1 MEGVILRGVGGFYYV
16 KSGDRVF
23 ECKARGAFRKQGITP
38 LAGDRVLLEELPE
51 YTGSDLE
58 GGGSYPVGV
67 VEEIL
72 PRLNSFDRPPAA
84 NVELMV
90 LVIAAKDPLPSFR
103 TIDSFAA
110 AAEQSHTEL
119 LICVNKTDLAEDADL
134 EGLKKTY
141 EGLYPMVFVSA
152 AAMEAG
158 RPEEAGLEELK
169 KAINGRQIAFAG
181 PSGVGKSSLINLL
194 LGRRLTEV
202 GDISR
207 KNLRGKNTT
216 RHTELF
222 EGDGFLIFDTPGF
235 TSFEALGIEEDELAG
250 LFPEMRALAGKCY
263 YNNCRHLKEPDCA
276 VRAAVKDGRISRSRY
291 ESYKAMMQEIKD
303 SRKY

>member
-16 KSGDRVF
+16 KSGSRVF
-23 ECKARGAFRKQGITP
+23 ECKARGSFRKQGITP

-103 TIDSFAA
+103 TIDSFAC
-110 AAEQSHTEL
+110 AAEKAHTSL
-119 LICVNKTDLAEDADL
+119 LICVNKTDLADEADL
-134 EGLKKTY
+134 EPLRKTY
-141 EGLYPMVFVSA
+141 EDLYPMVFVSA
-152 AAMEAG
+152 AAFEAG
-158 RPEEAGLEELK
+158 QPERSGLEALK
-169 KAINGRQIAFAG
+169 SAIHGKQIALAG

-194 LGRRLTEV
+194 LGSRLSEV

-222 EGDGFLIFDTPGF
+222 EGDGFLVFDTPGF
-235 TSFEALGIEEDELAG
+235 TSFEALGIEEDELAA
-250 LFPEMRALAGKCY
+250 LFPEMRALLGQCY